1 MSLPSSSRDEA
12 RPQNNELRT
21 RLFEGL
27 AFLAAIY
34 HIIVVSRLPT
44 FFGYFFPTPRHR
56 AVSLLFALLMVF
68 LLYSVRGTPRL
79 RFPWYDAVL
88 VAIGLATVGFIVVFY
103 DQATDYEA
111 YGFLDLKGMLLAF
124 GLALAVLE
132 ALRRVIGWIL
142 PVIIVFFL
150 LITRFQNFLPGLL
163 YGKGYA
169 WDRLT
174 YAIYVPGEGAFGVP
188 LGVASTIVIVF
199 LIFAQLMQKAGLGEW
214 FSRLALVLAG
224 WTRGGAAKTAVLAS
238 AFFGTISGS
247 PSANAATTGAFTIP
261 LMKQAGYR
269 PAFAG
274 GVEAAASVGGQI
286 LPPVMGAIAF
296 VMADFLGLHYAEVAL
311 AALLPALLYFVIV
324 FMGVDFEAAKQGLR
338 AVPRSELPP
347 LRATLKEGWYFLLPI
362 GLLVYLMLVLQFDP
376 DMAGLFSLPLLVAV
390 SFISKDRDKRLYPG
404 TIYRALVDAVKTWL
418 PLAVLTAAVGML
430 VAALGMSGLG
440 TKFSSAL
447 VDLSGGNLIAALAMV
462 GIGSL
467 ILGMGMDS
475 LPAYITVA
483 TLSAPALILMGVPD
497 IAAHLFVVYW
507 GLASHITPPVCITVY
522 VTCSISGAGIWET
535 GRDAVRLAIGKFLLP
550 FSFALNPAL
559 LLRGSPESV
568 AIAVASALIGAVSL
582 SAGTIGYAL
591 RQLAWHERG
600 LLICG
605 GVLLILP
612 GWHTLGIGLG
622 LVGLA
627 LLLQC
632 PIGRWRTPEPTDHG
646 TGGPKLKNSRDSK
659 GGHDV

>member
-1 MSLPSSSRDEA
+1 
-12 RPQNNELRT
+12 
-21 RLFEGL
+21 
-27 AFLAAIY
+27 
-34 HIIVVSRLPT
+34 
-44 FFGYFFPTPRHR
+44 
-56 AVSLLFALLMVF
+56 VSLLFALSMVY
-68 LLYSVRGTPRL
+68 LSYSIRGKPRL
-79 RFPWYDAVL
+79 RFSWYDAVPM
-88 VAIGLATVGFIVVFY
+88 AIGIAGVGFIVVFY
-103 DQATDYEA
+103 DLATDYEA
-111 YGFLDLKGMLLAF
+111 YGFLDPKAMLLAF

-132 ALRRVIGWIL
+132 ALRRVVGWFL
-142 PVIIVFFL
+142 PTLIVFFL
-150 LITRFQNFLPGLL
+150 LTARFQSLLPGAL

-174 YAIYVPGEGAFGVP
+174 YAVYVPGEGVFGVP

-199 LIFAQLMQKAGLGEW
+199 LMFAQLLQKAGVGEW

-269 PAFAG
+269 SAFAG
-274 GVEAAASVGGQI
+274 GVEAASSAGGQI

-296 VMADFLGLHYAEVAL
+296 VMADFLGVHYATVAT

-338 AVPRSELPP
+338 AIPRSELPP
-347 LRATLKEGWYFLLPI
+347 LKATLKEGWYFLLPI
-362 GLLVYLMLVLQFDP
+362 GLMVYLMLVRQFDP
-376 DMAGLFSLPLLVAV
+376 DMAGLFSIPLLVAL
-390 SFISKDRDKRLYPG
+390 SFFSKDKEKRLYPG
-404 TIYRALVDAVKTWL
+404 TIYRALVDAIKSWL
-418 PLAVLTAAVGML
+418 PLAILTAAVGML
-430 VAALGMSGLG
+430 VAALGLSGLG

-447 VDLSGGNLIAALAMV
+447 VNLSGGNLPAALAMV
-462 GIGSL
+462 GLASL

-483 TLSAPALILMGVPD
+483 TLCAPALILMGVPE

-535 GRDAVRLAIGKFLLP
+535 GRDAVRLAIGKYLLP
-550 FSFALNPAL
+550 LSFALNPAL
-559 LLRGSPESV
+559 LLRGSPDAV
-568 AIAVASALIGAVSL
+568 FIAAASALIGAVSL

-591 RQLAWHERG
+591 RQLSWFERG

-612 GWHTLGIGLG
+612 GWHALIVGLG

-627 LLLQC
+627 LLLQY
-632 PIGRWRTPEPTDHG
+632 PIGRRRKPESTNKE
-646 TGGPKLKNSRDSK
+646 TGY
-659 GGHDV
+659 